1 MFRPGMAGQA
11 AEDRAAHYLTG
22 QGLIL
27 VARNVRRPWGE
38 LDLVAREGDT
48 LVLVEVRK
56 RSHRNFGGGAESID
70 AGKRRR
76 LLRAAEG
83 YLQETRWQGPVRFDV
98 VLLDG
103 DDTIEWLPDAIQG
116 DRA

>member
-1 MFRPGMAGQA
+1 MFRPGATGQA
-11 AEDRAAHYLTG
+11 AEERAAQYLAG
-22 QGLIL
+22 QGLEL

-38 LDLVAREGDT
+38 LDLIAREGET

-56 RSHRNFGGGAESID
+56 RSHRGFGGGAESID
-70 AGKRRR
+70 RGKRRR

-103 DDTIEWLPDAIQG
+103 DDAIEWLPDAIQG
-116 DRA
+116 DPA